1 MVCDLFRLSEDPGS
15 DFQAI
20 PRFKYGTISP
30 DIGPP
35 KTAGDHLLT
44 ESDLRL
50 KTMGTVE
57 GSNEA
62 SRSEFV
68 FSFLV
73 AGASIFQDII
83 ISPQQPL
90 SGMYGRGPIDFA
102 VTLKS
107 IGILGV
113 TEVKKDAA
121 LPKI

>member
-1 MVCDLFRLSEDPGS
+1 
-15 DFQAI
+15 
-20 PRFKYGTISP
+20 
-30 DIGPP
+30 
-35 KTAGDHLLT
+35 
-44 ESDLRL
+44 
-50 KTMGTVE
+50 MGTVE

-73 AGASIFQDII
+73 AAASIFQDII

-90 SGMYGRGPIDFA
+90 SGTYGRGPIDFA